1 MSESAEADP
10 LKRMRARIT
19 QCRMLANALSEPTA
33 SALLRQMADESE
45 ADIRKLEAERKRQR
59 S

>member
-33 SALLRQMADESE
+33 SALLRQVADKSES
-45 ADIRKLEAERKRQR
+45 DLRKLGAERERQK